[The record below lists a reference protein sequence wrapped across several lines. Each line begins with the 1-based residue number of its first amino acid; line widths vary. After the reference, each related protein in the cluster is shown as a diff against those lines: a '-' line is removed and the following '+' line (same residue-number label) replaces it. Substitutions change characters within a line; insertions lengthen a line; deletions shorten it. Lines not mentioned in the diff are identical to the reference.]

1 VRVVLVKVSRDGD
14 ICTVT
19 IDRPQVMNPLNAQVL
34 IDLEQ
39 VLDEIAVDDG
49 VTVVVITGAGD
60 KSFVAGADIAEMR
73 NMSAADAYA
82 LSTRAHRVFAKLE
95 NLPQPTI
102 AAVNGFALGGGTE
115 VVLSCDIRIASD
127 RAKFS
132 APEVSLGITPGFGGT
147 QRLPRAIG
155 SARALELMLTGRM
168 IDAQEAAAIGLV
180 NRVVPHEQLWEEVLK
195 LARSIT
201 ANGKNAVRLTKR
213 AVRAGQ
219 DVDVTAGCEIEASIW
234 ALSFDEERTERM
246 TAFLEKRKK

>member
-1 VRVVLVKVSRDGD
+1 MLVNVSRDGD

-19 IDRPQVMNPLNAQVL
+19 INRPEVMNPLNTQVFK
-34 IDLEQ
+34 DLEQ
-39 VLDEIAVDDG
+39 VLDEIAVDDSLS
-49 VTVVVITGAGD
+49 VVIVTGAGD

-73 NMSAADAYA
+73 DMPPGEAYA
-82 LSTRAHRVFAKLE
+82 LSTRAHRVFDKLE
-95 NLPQPTI
+95 NLPMPTI

-155 SARALELMLTGRM
+155 TAKALEMMLTGRM
-168 IDAQEAAAIGLV
+168 IDAQEAAAMGLV
-180 NRVVPHEQLWEEVLK
+180 NRVVPHEELWDEVLK
-195 LARSIT
+195 LARAIE
-201 ANGKNAVRLTKR
+201 ANGRNAVRLTKR

-219 DVDVTAGCEIEASIW
+219 DIDVQAGCEIEASIW
-234 ALSFDEERTERM
+234 ALSFDEERTKRM